1 MARLVVTGGMGF
13 IGSCFVRR
21 RLAAGKDEVVVVDK
35 LTYAGNPN
43 NLKEYKDDG
52 NLTFVQ
58 GDVCDR
64 KLMDRVTKSADALV
78 HFAAETHVDRS
89 ILEAGDFV
97 RTDVMGT
104 WSVLEACRKNDVKRV
119 CHISTDEVYGEAPGR
134 PSMESDPLMPKSPY
148 AASKAGADRLAFS
161 YFTTYGLPVV
171 ISRCANNY
179 GAYQH
184 PEKLIPLFVTNALED
199 TPLPVYGSGKNTRD
213 WVHVEDH
220 CAALDLLLK
229 ADGVQGEAF
238 NIGASG
244 EQSILQIGEAILG
257 TLAKPKSLLQHVG
270 DRPGHV
276 VRHAV
281 DWTKLRG
288 AIGWT
293 PKTPFA
299 IGLRQTVD
307 WYRAN
312 AWWWRPIRTGAF
324 HDYYEVQYRGR
335 GKTVA
340 KG

>member
-43 NLKEYKDDG
+43 NLKEYKDDR

-104 WSVLEACRKNDVKRV
+104 WSVLEASRKNELDRV
-119 CHISTDEVYGEAPGR
+119 LIISTDEVYGEAPGR
-134 PSMESDPLMPKSPY
+134 PSTELDPLMPKSPY
-148 AASKAGADRLAFS
+148 AASKAGADRLTFS

-171 ISRCANNY
+171 ISRCANNF
-179 GAYQH
+179 GPYQH

-199 TPLPVYGSGKNTRD
+199 TPLPVYGTGTNTRD
-213 WVHVEDH
+213 WVHVADH

-229 ADGVQGEAF
+229 ADRVEGETF
-238 NIGASG
+238 NVGASA
-244 EQSILQIGEAILG
+244 ERSILQIGEAILEA
-257 TLAKPKSLLQHVG
+257 LAKPKSLLQRVP

-281 DWTKLRG
+281 DWTKLRHRT
-288 AIGWT
+288 GWM
-293 PKTPFA
+293 PKTTFE
-299 IGLRQTVD
+299 IGLRETID

-312 AWWWRPIRTGAF
+312 EWWWRPIRAGAF
-324 HDYYEVQYRGR
+324 RDYYEVQYHGRRKPSARG
-335 GKTVA
+335 
-340 KG
+340 